1 MSFPLVFCESKLL
14 IKVLKQIKLA
24 IHLILEQ
31 LFLGRFLHHFK
42 VFEVEKY
49 FAGLDNLPFDKIM
62 FLSFSLFSGF
72 VSNTLPSAALQIRV
86 IQYGAF
92 QNNKRIAWACEG
104 AAGREEYVFE
114 RKEK

>member
-31 LFLGRFLHHFK
+31 LFLGGFLRHFK

-62 FLSFSLFSGF
+62 FLSFSSVFWLCVEYSGICSLANQGHS
-72 VSNTLPSAALQIRV
+72 VWGLS
-86 IQYGAF
+86 
-92 QNNKRIAWACEG
+92 E
-104 AAGREEYVFE
+104 
-114 RKEK
+114 